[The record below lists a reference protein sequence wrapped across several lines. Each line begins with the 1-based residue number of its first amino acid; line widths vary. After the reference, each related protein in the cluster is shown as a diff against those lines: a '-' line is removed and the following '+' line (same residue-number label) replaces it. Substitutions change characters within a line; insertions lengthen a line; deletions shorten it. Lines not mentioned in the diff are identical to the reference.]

1 MTVVASKYARRHADL
16 YETEPWATRALV
28 RHFPVQ
34 GLTLWEPAAGNHLI
48 ADTLLEE
55 GAARVVTSDIAVYDR
70 PHDLMFDFLKDKRS
84 VDCKADGI
92 ITNPP
97 YGKGN
102 RDAVDFARLALA
114 RCPGRVALL
123 LTAKFDFGNT
133 RFDLFRD
140 NPRFAAKI
148 ALTDRL
154 SWTLDGQTGTE
165 DHCWMCWRGVDE
177 PSAAPVLLYGG
188 KDK

>member
-1 MTVVASKYARRHADL
+1 VTVVASRYARAANDL
-16 YETEPWATRALV
+16 YQTEPWATRALV

-48 ADTLLEE
+48 ADTLLEC
-55 GAARVVTSDIAVYDR
+55 GASRVVTSDIAVYDR
-70 PHDLMFDFLKDKRS
+70 SHDLIFDFLNDPRPIS
-84 VDCKADGI
+84 CQVDGI

-97 YGKGN
+97 YGKQN
-102 RDAVDFARLALA
+102 RDAVRFARLALE
-114 RCPGRVALL
+114 RCSGWVMLL

-140 NPRFAAKI
+140 NSRFAAKL

-154 SWTLDGQTGTE
+154 SWTLDGETGTE
-165 DHCWMCWRGVDE
+165 DHAIYVWRPTDHPVV
-177 PSAAPVLLYGG
+177 PPVLLYGG
-188 KDK
+188 K